1 MEKLLLIKYEFKGTL
16 EVLSCANLVASIS
29 KDCEDNPKRMRK
41 AGYTEAKAWLEE
53 AKKRQAERES
63 KTIRGFEETI

>member
-41 AGYTEAKAWLEE
+41 AGYTEAKAWLE
-53 AKKRQAERES
+53 KKKSDRQGKREQNNQ
-63 KTIRGFEETI
+63 RF